1 MEIIYQFFTGN
12 PIMAIIFI
20 AVIILVAVYLF
31 VRKMQELGLEKVRA
45 IVYKG
50 FVYAENN
57 FLHGTNKQKFQ
68 YVVQLA
74 RSNLPNTFK
83 IFITDKILED
93 VVQMW
98 FDLIKDILDDGRIN
112 SIRKTK

>member
-1 MEIIYQFFTGN
+1 MGN
-12 PIMAIIFI
+12 PITAIIFI
-20 AVIILVAVYLF
+20 ALVILVVVYLF
-31 VRKMQELGLEKVRA
+31 VRKMQELGLERIRS

-57 FLHGTNKQKFQ
+57 FLHGANKQKFQ

-74 RSNLPNTFK
+74 RSNLPDAFK
-83 IFITDKILED
+83 IFITDKLLED

-112 SIRKTK
+112 SAKPAK

>member
-1 MEIIYQFFTGN
+1 MEMIYQFFVEN
-12 PIMAIIFI
+12 PIVAIAFV
-20 AVIILVAVYLF
+20 ALVILVAVFLF
-31 VRKMQELGLEKVRA
+31 VRKMQELGLEKIRA

-57 FLHGTNKQKFQ
+57 FLHGANKQKFQ

-112 SIRKTK
+112 STRQVK